1 MNIKNMV
8 GNNKTVK
15 FVRYREGE
23 FIYVTECGFEFP
35 VPITD
40 IGTATLL
47 AQDKAILFLRYIRK
61 HVETKEIEKNTIE
74 LSTPIEEFPKST
86 IEGTL
91 KAFEHLI
98 DGMNIIDTRK

>member
-1 MNIKNMV
+1 MV

-35 VPITD
+35 VPISD

-61 HVETKEIEKNTIE
+61 HVETKKSEKTAATESVGISAS
-74 LSTPIEEFPKST
+74 LEEVPKT
-86 IEGTL
+86 TVDGTL
-91 KAFEHLI
+91 KAFKHLI
-98 DGMNIIDTRK
+98 NLVDSPRAS

>member
-1 MNIKNMV
+1 MNIKEMV
-8 GNNKTVK
+8 GKNKTVK

-35 VPITD
+35 VPIAD

-74 LSTPIEEFPKST
+74 ISTPIEEFPET
-86 IEGTL
+86 TVEGTL

-98 DGMNIIDTRK
+98 NSMKIIDTRK